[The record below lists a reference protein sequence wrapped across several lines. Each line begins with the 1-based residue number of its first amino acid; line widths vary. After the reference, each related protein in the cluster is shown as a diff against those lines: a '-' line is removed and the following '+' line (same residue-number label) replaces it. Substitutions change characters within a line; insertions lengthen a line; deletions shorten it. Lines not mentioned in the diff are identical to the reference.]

1 MLAVLTGMALPYS
14 IASANSREVTFGQR
28 GGVSEID
35 SETFSNDTV
44 LPTYDIY
51 IVYKGATA
59 SVSNPLAAS
68 GVSIKSKGAGVTV
81 VSTAGLADITYHL
94 SGSTPNGFFNITS
107 DKRFNISLEDV

>member
-44 LPTYDIY
+44 LPT
-51 IVYKGATA
+51 
-59 SVSNPLAAS
+59 
-68 GVSIKSKGAGVTV
+68 
-81 VSTAGLADITYHL
+81 
-94 SGSTPNGFFNITS
+94 
-107 DKRFNISLEDV
+107 